1 MHGNQRGVRALSAS
15 VLAIGVL
22 IARIGSTFLQQTLSN
37 GYPKLL
43 RLFQEF
49 FAKIALHT
57 DTVYSRSHQR
67 SYQLPSSL
75 CPQTDLLISPE
86 AIFTLRSLSTFESLY
101 LSRSSNKI
109 NEAIAQAFSGGIRAP
124 PGYNE
129 GINIARAVANELD
142 SARFDPLLVK
152 SVAKNVVSSLEMLLS
167 RVDGMVRIV
176 L

>member
-1 MHGNQRGVRALSAS
+1 MRALSES
-15 VLAIGVL
+15 LLAINVL
-22 IARIGSTFLQQTLSN
+22 NTRAGSTFLQQTLSN

-57 DTVYSRSHQR
+57 DTVYSQSHQR
-67 SYQLPSSL
+67 LYQPLSSL
-75 CPQTDLLISPE
+75 CPQTDFLVSPE
-86 AIFTLRSLSTFESLY
+86 TVFTLRSLSTFESLY

-109 NEAIAQAFSGGIRAP
+109 NEAIAQGFSGGVRTP

-152 SVAKNVVSSLEMLLS
+152 SVAKNAVSSLEMFLS